1 MSHAYWTISDE
12 ENLLN
17 FLIEKK
23 SEGGEGG
30 FEPAIWVAA
39 AIKVNETKTCS
50 GNKSKDSCRS
60 KYQSVSRPFIWYFFC

>member
-12 ENLLN
+12 EN
-17 FLIEKK
+17 FLDFRIEKK
-23 SEGGEGG
+23 SEGGKGG
-30 FEPAIWVAA
+30 FEPATWVAA

-50 GNKSKDSCRS
+50 SNKSKVSCRS